1 MRKTWLIFSQTV
13 TVAVA
18 VLFVVS
24 TFKPQWIQVVSWRQV
39 MPGATVAVAPA
50 TPSVSRMPASSVMGF
65 RDAAQKAAPTVVSVI
80 TSNSAARNPRRND
93 PWFRYFFGDQEGQPQ
108 SGIGSG
114 VIVSPEGYVLTNN
127 HVVERMDD
135 IEVMLTDGRKA
146 TAKIIGTDPDTDLA
160 VLKIDLDRLPS
171 ITLGDSDSLQVGDA
185 VLAIG
190 NPFGVGQTVTA
201 GIVSALGRNQLGIN
215 TFENFIQTDAAIN
228 PGNSGG
234 ALVDAGGNL
243 VGINSAIYSRSGG
256 SLGIGFAIPVST
268 ARQVMESLI
277 RDGQVTR
284 GWIGVE
290 PRDLTPEMAETF
302 NLPVKDGVLIT
313 GVLHNGPAAQGG
325 MLPGDVVVQ
334 VSSSKVAN
342 TTQLLNAVAALKPGQ
357 AAQVKV
363 QRRGE
368 MLDLNVVVAK
378 RPRTPIQARGQ
389 DQDEQQQ

>member
-24 TFKPQWIQVVSWRQV
+24 TFKPQWIQAVSWRQV

-50 TPSVSRMPASSVMGF
+50 APSVSRMPSASVMGF
-65 RDAAQKAAPTVVSVI
+65 RDAAQKAAPTVVSVV
-80 TSNSAARNPRRND
+80 TSNSAAHNPRRND

-146 TAKIIGTDPDTDLA
+146 TAKVIGTDPDTDLA

-302 NLPVKDGVLIT
+302 NLPVKEGVLIT

-342 TTQLLNAVAALKPGQ
+342 TSQLLNAVAALKPGQ

-363 QRRGE
+363 QRRGD

-389 DQDEQQQ
+389 DQEEQQ